1 MAKLKTGAVMKSE
14 IFASAIHNRNKIKF
28 LYGLNEVMLD
38 PYYIS
43 REISGRKVI
52 YGRLY
57 NSSEIKKFEFQK
69 IANIKVLE
77 NKKFSPI
84 IPIISKAV

>member
-1 MAKLKTGAVMKSE
+1 MKSE
-14 IFASAIHNRNKIKF
+14 IFSSAIHNRNKIKF
-28 LYGLNEVMLD
+28 LYGLNEVLLD

-43 REISGRKVI
+43 REMGGRKVI
-52 YGRLY
+52 YGRMY
-57 NSSEIKKFEFQK
+57 NSSEIRKFEFKK
-69 IANIKVLE
+69 ITNIKVLE

>member
-1 MAKLKTGAVMKSE
+1 MAKLKNGAVMKSE
-14 IFASAIHNRNKIKF
+14 IFSSAIYNRNKIKF
-28 LYGLNEVMLD
+28 LYGLNEIVLD

-52 YGRLY
+52 YGKMY
-57 NSSEIKKFEFQK
+57 NSCEIKRFEYQK
-69 IANIKVLE
+69 ISNIKVIE